1 MEILIAHG
9 GAGMRRRY
17 PYHLGLFL
25 VAMFLVAG
33 CGGGPQPVVTA
44 PERGAALTIEAS
56 SFKFE
61 PNNIKAAAGD
71 ILALRIKNLSS
82 SAHNFTLKDPTGKVI
97 RNVSLPPE
105 ESVTVDVRLE
115 MAGTYDF
122 RCARGFHAGMGMR
135 GRIEVTERR

>member
-1 MEILIAHG
+1 MELFIARGGEIMLI
-9 GAGMRRRY
+9 RY
-17 PYHLGLFL
+17 PHLLRWCL
-25 VAMFLVAG
+25 LATLLLMA

-82 SAHNFTLKDPTGKVI
+82 SAHNFTLKDPMGKVI

-105 ESVTVDVRLE
+105 ESVTVDVRLTC
-115 MAGTYDF
+115 GSIC
-122 RCARGFHAGMGMR
+122 RARTTSTAPGASMR
-135 GRIEVTERR
+135 AWV